1 MTKFRL
7 LVACLLLAAAPGA
20 PSGASAG
27 VATGES
33 AATAGSAAL
42 FSSLERTAGGVTT
55 LSSDFVQEKHLS
67 MFKTVL
73 SSKGRFYFSKPD
85 RLRWELTAPV
95 ASGFVLR
102 GEKGRRWHERTGRTE
117 NFQISQE
124 PVMKLVSDQLFA
136 WARADFGWLKR
147 EYRISVLSAAPA
159 ALRLEPRS
167 AATAGFLHHL
177 LINFSADGRYVKSV
191 EVHEKD
197 GDFTRIKFLNTAVN
211 RKLSADLF

>member
-1 MTKFRL
+1 MRSFRL
-7 LVACLLLAAAPGA
+7 LIACAMFAAAPC
-20 PSGASAG
+20 
-27 VATGES
+27 
-33 AATAGSAAL
+33 AAIAETPPPTASAAL
-42 FSSLERTAGGVTT
+42 FSSLEQTAGGVNT

-67 MFKTVL
+67 MFKTVM

-85 RLRWELTAPV
+85 RLRWELVTPV
-95 ASGFVLR
+95 ASGFVLK
-102 GEKGRRWHERTGRTE
+102 GEKGKRWHQRTGRTE

-147 EYRISVLSAAPA
+147 EYRITVLNEAPA

-167 AATAGFLHHL
+167 AATAGFLNHL

-197 GDFTRIKFLNTAVN
+197 GDFTRIKFINTLVN
-211 RKLSADLF
+211 KPLQADLF